1 MARIDKIEVVEKEI
15 LWADRKRILG
25 MPISFTRYSMDEDR
39 LYVKKGLLRMEL
51 NEILLYR
58 ILDVRSTQ
66 TLWQRIFGVGT
77 LTLYSA
83 DQSCPQLLL
92 KNIKRPEK
100 LHRYLSDVIEK
111 NRQSKGIAGREIV
124 GMAAPPGA
132 REVAFVR
139 CTGGINAKKRYD
151 YVGVKDC
158 ISATKVAGGPLEC
171 SFGCLGFGSCVN
183 ACQFGAMS
191 IGEKFS
197 YR

>member
-111 NRQSKGIAGREIV
+111 NRQSLREGASQDAFFGGAKKKPSESRGTEHMRQTILTVIKDKDRPQLAETFNRYRAEFGLFRNWSDEVVSKCYNEIV
-124 GMAAPPGA
+124 AQAGEV
-132 REVAFVR
+132 RE
-139 CTGGINAKKRYD
+139 
-151 YVGVKDC
+151 
-158 ISATKVAGGPLEC
+158 
-171 SFGCLGFGSCVN
+171 
-183 ACQFGAMS
+183 
-191 IGEKFS
+191 
-197 YR
+197 

>member
-39 LYVKKGLLRMEL
+39 LYVKKGLLRTEL

-66 TLWQRIFGVGT
+66 TLWQRIFAVGT

-124 GMAAPPGA
+124 GMAAMRPGPGPMPDHDHPEDLPDDLPDDLPEPP
-132 REVAFVR
+132 E
-139 CTGGINAKKRYD
+139 
-151 YVGVKDC
+151 DC
-158 ISATKVAGGPLEC
+158 
-171 SFGCLGFGSCVN
+171 GCH
-183 ACQFGAMS
+183 
-191 IGEKFS
+191 EEP
-197 YR
+197 

>member
-39 LYVKKGLLRMEL
+39 LYVKKGLLRTEL

-124 GMAAPPGA
+124 GMAAMRPGPGPMPGHNHPEDLPDDLPDPP
-132 REVAFVR
+132 E
-139 CTGGINAKKRYD
+139 
-151 YVGVKDC
+151 DC
-158 ISATKVAGGPLEC
+158 
-171 SFGCLGFGSCVN
+171 GCHEE
-183 ACQFGAMS
+183 Q
-191 IGEKFS
+191 
-197 YR
+197 